1 MEETSKTEKTEEK
14 LLIEAMKAYGIE
26 KRYVFT
32 SRVEDGVAIIL
43 THGGKQVRYRS
54 GEAVQPLDV
63 IEVTGIN
70 PKKRKPIT
78 GAGGKK

>member
-1 MEETSKTEKTEEK
+1 MEEKEKIEKAEEK
-14 LLIEAMKAYGIE
+14 LLVEALKAYGID
-26 KRYVFT
+26 KRYVFA
-32 SRVEDGVAIIL
+32 SRMENGQAIIL